1 MKPSEALWQL
11 FAATGHAHIY
21 LLYKQQE
28 RYEAEAGLQG
38 NTEAAGH
45 GEVETPVLG
54 EITG

>member
-11 FAATGHAHIY
+11 FAATGHVHIY

-28 RYEAEAGLQG
+28 RYELEAGLQD
-38 NTEAAGH
+38 NEAHPGDGGAQNS
-45 GEVETPVLG
+45 VIG